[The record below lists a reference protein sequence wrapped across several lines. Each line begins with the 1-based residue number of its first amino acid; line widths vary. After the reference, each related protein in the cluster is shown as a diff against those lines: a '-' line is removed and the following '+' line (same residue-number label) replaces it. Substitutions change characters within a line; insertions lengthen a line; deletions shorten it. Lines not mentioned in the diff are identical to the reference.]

1 MQKKIL
7 AVLLMLTMLL
17 TFAACGGSGSDT
29 NDGGNNDLSQV
40 DTDNKTDASSKIKRD
55 KTFEL
60 SDGTTTCVLAYD
72 SSVQHDYQY
81 TGVAENA
88 EATVQSDYGWT
99 VLTLKSGCTSVE
111 DYIEQYKSELTKGNN
126 SYYMVRDIVITEIES
141 CKVEDRTY
149 KMYQYTYV
157 EDYVSQGSTFDKN
170 GIFAYVQASDNAGI
184 LMESCSP
191 TSDGETSGFQRF
203 MESSVYISEVK

>member
-7 AVLLMLTMLL
+7 AVLLILTMLF
-17 TFAACGGSGSDT
+17 TFAACGGGGA
-29 NDGGNNDLSQV
+29 NDGGNNDVSKV

-72 SSVQHDYQY
+72 SSVKHDYQY
-81 TGVAENA
+81 TGVAEKA
-88 EATVQSDYGWT
+88 EATLQSDYGWT
-99 VLTLKSGCTSVE
+99 VLTLKSGCTSVD

-126 SYYMVRDIVITEIES
+126 SYYMVRDIVITEIDS
-141 CKVEDRTY
+141 CQVDGRTY

-157 EDYVSQGSTFDKN
+157 EDYVSQGATFDKK
-170 GIFAYVQASDNAGI
+170 GGFAYVQASDNVGI

-191 TSDGETSGFQRF
+191 YSDGETNGFKRF
-203 MESSVYISEVK
+203 METSVYISEVK